1 MELKEINMK
10 LTNKELRQKL
20 NELMD
25 EIISVKEWIFNA
37 IEIEPELP
45 EMKKKLKDL
54 EKELSEIKATEN
66 N

>member
-1 MELKEINMK
+1 METIMK

-37 IEIEPELP
+37 IEIEPQLP
-45 EMKKKLKDL
+45 EMKNKLKKL
-54 EKELSEIKATEN
+54 EEELAKIKATEN

>member
-1 MELKEINMK
+1 MK

-45 EMKKKLKDL
+45 EMKKNLKEL

>member
-45 EMKKKLKDL
+45 EMKKKLKEL

>member
-1 MELKEINMK
+1 MK

-37 IEIEPELP
+37 IEIEPQLP
-45 EMKKKLKDL
+45 EMKNKLKEL
-54 EKELSEIKATEN
+54 EEELAKIKATEN

>member
-1 MELKEINMK
+1 MK
-10 LTNKELRQKL
+10 KSELRQKL

-45 EMKKKLKDL
+45 EMKKKLKKL

>member
-1 MELKEINMK
+1 MK
-10 LTNKELRQKL
+10 KL

-45 EMKKKLKDL
+45 EMKKKLKKL
-54 EKELSEIKATEN
+54 EKESSEIKATEN

>member
-1 MELKEINMK
+1 MK

-37 IEIEPELP
+37 IEIEPVSYTHLRAHE
-45 EMKKKLKDL
+45 
-54 EKELSEIKATEN
+54 T
-66 N
+66 

>member
-1 MELKEINMK
+1 METIMK

-37 IEIEPELP
+37 IEIEPQLP
-45 EMKKKLKDL
+45 EMKNKLKEL
-54 EKELSEIKATEN
+54 EQELAKIKATEN

>member
-1 MELKEINMK
+1 MK

-45 EMKKKLKDL
+45 EMKKKLKEL
-54 EKELSEIKATEN
+54 ENELSEIKATEN

>member
-1 MELKEINMK
+1 MK

-45 EMKKKLKDL
+45 EMKKKLKKL
-54 EKELSEIKATEN
+54 EIELSEIKATEN